1 MKILICDKLDES
13 AVKKLREIG
22 DCIDVS
28 KERNKEE
35 LIEKNITNVNI
46 VLIRSETKLTKE
58 LIRKAKNLKIIARC
72 GVGVDNID
80 IPEATRKNIYVT
92 NTPNANI
99 ISAAELT
106 IGLILSAARNI
117 TIADN
122 SLKNKQWNRSEL
134 VGIELHGKQLGLV
147 GFGKVARLVST
158 RLQSFEMDIVFY
170 DPFVKSSTENEQKLD
185 LDELLE
191 TSDFVS
197 LHVPK
202 TEKTINLLSRDRLLM
217 MKKDSIIINA
227 SRGGV
232 IDEEAVFELVEK
244 KKLFS
249 AAFDVYEE
257 EPPNLN
263 NKMLKSKVIT
273 LPHLGATT
281 KEAQGRTGKEVVDNI
296 KQILQGNL
304 NSVLNKKK

>member
-244 KKLFS
+244 EKLFS

-296 KQILQGNL
+296 KQILEGNL
-304 NSVLNKKK
+304 NSVLNKK

>member
-134 VGIELHGKQLGLV
+134 VGIELHGKKLGLV

-158 RLQSFEMDIVFY
+158 RLQSFGMDIVFY

-202 TEKTINLLSRDRLLM
+202 TEKTKNLLSRDRLLM

-244 KKLFS
+244 EKLFS

-273 LPHLGATT
+273 LPHLGAST

-304 NSVLNKKK
+304 NSVLNKK

>member
-1 MKILICDKLDES
+1 MKILICDKLDGS

-244 KKLFS
+244 EKLFS

-304 NSVLNKKK
+304 NSVLNKK

>member
-1 MKILICDKLDES
+1 M
-13 AVKKLREIG
+13 
-22 DCIDVS
+22 
-28 KERNKEE
+28 
-35 LIEKNITNVNI
+35 
-46 VLIRSETKLTKE
+46 
-58 LIRKAKNLKIIARC
+58 
-72 GVGVDNID
+72 GVDNID

-170 DPFVKSSTENEQKLD
+170 DPFVESSTENEQKLD

-244 KKLFS
+244 EKLFS
-249 AAFDVYEE
+249 GAFDVYEE

-304 NSVLNKKK
+304 NSVLNKK

>member
-134 VGIELHGKQLGLV
+134 VGIELHGKKLGLV

-158 RLQSFEMDIVFY
+158 RLQSFGMDIVFY

-244 KKLFS
+244 EKLFS

-273 LPHLGATT
+273 LPHLGAST

-304 NSVLNKKK
+304 NSVLNKK

>member
-244 KKLFS
+244 EKLFS

-304 NSVLNKKK
+304 NSVLNKK

>member
-134 VGIELHGKQLGLV
+134 VGIELYGKQLGLV

-244 KKLFS
+244 EKLFS
-249 AAFDVYEE
+249 GAFDVYEE

-304 NSVLNKKK
+304 NSVLNKK

>member
-1 MKILICDKLDES
+1 MKILICDKLDGS

-35 LIEKNITNVNI
+35 LIDKNITNANI

-158 RLQSFEMDIVFY
+158 RLQSFGMDIVFY

-202 TEKTINLLSRDRLLM
+202 TEKTKNLLSRDRLLM

-244 KKLFS
+244 EKLFS

-296 KQILQGNL
+296 KQILEGNL
-304 NSVLNKKK
+304 NSVLNKK

>member
-1 MKILICDKLDES
+1 MKILICDKLDGS

-35 LIEKNITNVNI
+35 LIDKNITNANI

-281 KEAQGRTGKEVVDNI
+281 KEAQGRTWKEVVDNI

-304 NSVLNKKK
+304 NSVLNKK

>member
-1 MKILICDKLDES
+1 MKILICDKLDGS

-35 LIEKNITNVNI
+35 LIDKNITNANI

-134 VGIELHGKQLGLV
+134 VGIELHGKKLGLV

-158 RLQSFEMDIVFY
+158 RLQSFGMDIVFY

-202 TEKTINLLSRDRLLM
+202 TEKTKNLLSRDRLLM

-244 KKLFS
+244 EKLFS

-296 KQILQGNL
+296 KQILEGNL
-304 NSVLNKKK
+304 NSVLNKK

>member
-13 AVKKLREIG
+13 AVIKLQEIG
-22 DCIDVS
+22 ECIDVS
-28 KERNKEE
+28 KQRNKEE
-35 LIEKNITNVNI
+35 LIEKSITDVNI

-58 LIRKAKNLKIIARC
+58 LIRKANNLKIIARC

-80 IPEATRKNIYVT
+80 IHEATRKNIYVT

-122 SLKNKQWNRSEL
+122 SLKNKEWNRSDL
-134 VGIELHGKQLGLV
+134 VGIELYGKQLGLV

-158 RLQSFEMDIVFY
+158 RLQSFGMDIVFY
-170 DPFVKSSTENEQKLD
+170 DPFVESSTETEQKLD

-202 TEKTINLLSRDRLLM
+202 TEETKNLLSRDKLLIL
-217 MKKDSIIINA
+217 KKDSVIINA

-232 IDEEAVFELVEK
+232 IDEEAVFELVK
-244 KKLFS
+244 KKILFS
-249 AAFDVYEE
+249 EQF
-257 EPPNLN
+257 
-263 NKMLKSKVIT
+263 K
-273 LPHLGATT
+273 
-281 KEAQGRTGKEVVDNI
+281 
-296 KQILQGNL
+296 
-304 NSVLNKKK
+304 

>member
-35 LIEKNITNVNI
+35 LIDKNITNANI

-158 RLQSFEMDIVFY
+158 RLQSFGMDIVFY

-244 KKLFS
+244 EKLFS

-304 NSVLNKKK
+304 NSVLNKK

>member
-244 KKLFS
+244 EKLFS
-249 AAFDVYEE
+249 GAFDVYEE

-304 NSVLNKKK
+304 NSVLNKK

>member
-1 MKILICDKLDES
+1 MKILICDKLDGS

-35 LIEKNITNVNI
+35 LIDKNITNANI

-202 TEKTINLLSRDRLLM
+202 TEETKNLLSRDKLLIL
-217 MKKDSIIINA
+217 KKDSIIINA

-232 IDEEAVFELVEK
+232 IDEEAVFELVK
-244 KKLFS
+244 KKILFS
-249 AAFDVYEE
+249 AAFDVYEQ

-263 NKMLKSKVIT
+263 NEMINSKVIT
-273 LPHLGATT
+273 LPHLGAST
-281 KEAQGRTGKEVVDNI
+281 KEAQGRTGKEIVDNI
-296 KQILQGNL
+296 KQILQGDL
-304 NSVLNKKK
+304 TSVLNKK

>member
-1 MKILICDKLDES
+1 MKILICDKLDGS

-35 LIEKNITNVNI
+35 LIDKNITNANI

-202 TEKTINLLSRDRLLM
+202 TEKTKNLLSRDRLLM

-244 KKLFS
+244 EKLFS

-296 KQILQGNL
+296 KQILEGNL
-304 NSVLNKKK
+304 NSVLNKK

>member
-22 DCIDVS
+22 ECIDVS

-273 LPHLGATT
+273 LPHLGAST

-304 NSVLNKKK
+304 NSVLNKK